1 VKACGK
7 NNSLKGTG
15 KAKRIRPS
23 KKEGFKRIHARKE
36 KKETDLPILP
46 YAPSSSGAWNK
57 FLEHSSRKGERRAE
71 REEK

>member
-36 KKETDLPILP
+36 KKKQISP
-46 YAPSSSGAWNK
+46 
-57 FLEHSSRKGERRAE
+57 FSRMPPLRQGLGTNF
-71 REEK
+71 